1 MEPVKH
7 PKALKSV
14 RETMAYR
21 CSKHHTFYAVP
32 REVERAHRL
41 RGEARSSRREADEQ
55 IRHARGLRRASEHVL
70 VIADFV
76 PIDTKEAVQKARDTA
91 QKSRETRARA
101 QRTRKLSQN
110 LAEQAKQSLHDG
122 KNKRGQR
129 LSRPITPEG

>member
-1 MEPVKH
+1 
-7 PKALKSV
+7 
-14 RETMAYR
+14 MAYR

-41 RGEARSSRREADEQ
+41 RGEARSSRTEADEQ
-55 IRHARGLRRASEHVL
+55 IGHARRLRRTNENVL
-70 VIADFV
+70 IIADFV

-91 QKSRETRARA
+91 QKSKETRARA
-101 QRTRKLSQN
+101 QRTRKLSQH
-110 LAEQAKQSLHDG
+110 LAEQAKQSLHDV